1 MLYSHLPIFKDL
13 YSLSKELLWITQ
25 RFHKW
30 YRYTLGEKIN
40 TSTLDL
46 LVYIYQAQSNK
57 EEKRTHVMNMRILH
71 EQLVLLIRLSH
82 DLNQL
87 SKEQYAELIPNLEAI
102 GKQLTSWHQKISKS
116 N

>member
-1 MLYSHLPIFKDL
+1 
-13 YSLSKELLWITQ
+13 
-25 RFHKW
+25 
-30 YRYTLGEKIN
+30 
-40 TSTLDL
+40 
-46 LVYIYQAQSNK
+46 
-57 EEKRTHVMNMRILH
+57 MNMRILH